1 MLGQPSL
8 ASEAWEGDDQE
19 EANLW
24 IQEELYVHGKLL
36 IVDDRIA
43 ICGSSNIN
51 DRSQIGYHDSE
62 IAIVMEDTEVL
73 QSTMNGKP
81 YEARRHAATLRR
93 YLWREHLGLLPPQE
107 LDASNDPNAQPPPIK
122 NDAQEGEHYEFV
134 ADPLGDDLWN
144 MWTQRATQ
152 NTRVF
157 RQLFHV
163 SSACVI
169 GEGVKMRG

>member
-8 ASEAWEGDDQE
+8 SSEAWEGDEQE

-51 DRSQIGYHDSE
+51 DRSQVGYHDSE
-62 IAIVMEDTEVL
+62 IAIVMEDEEVL
-73 QSTMNGKP
+73 QSTMNGQP

-107 LDASNDPNAQPPPIK
+107 LDASNDPNAQPPPTK
-122 NDAQEGEHYEFV
+122 NDPQEDEHYEFV
-134 ADPLGDDLWN
+134 ADPLGEDLWN

-163 SSACVI
+163 STS
-169 GEGVKMRG
+169 M

>member
-8 ASEAWEGDDQE
+8 SSEAWEGDDQE
-19 EANLW
+19 EADLW

-36 IVDDRIA
+36 IVDDRRA

-62 IAIVMEDTEVL
+62 IAIVMEDTEVI
-73 QSTMNGKP
+73 QSTMNGLP

-107 LDASNDPNAQPPPIK
+107 LDAKI
-122 NDAQEGEHYEFV
+122 G
-134 ADPLGDDLWN
+134 
-144 MWTQRATQ
+144 RA
-152 NTRVF
+152 
-157 RQLFHV
+157 HV
-163 SSACVI
+163 
-169 GEGVKMRG
+169 